1 MYVVIDGR
9 LAGIVCVADT
19 IKETSVEAVEKIKG
33 LGVTVY
39 MVTGD
44 NEKTAQYIGK
54 LAHVDQV
61 VAEVLPEDKAQV
73 VNRLQNEGKT
83 VMMVGDGI
91 NDAPALVQADV
102 GCAVGNGSDIA
113 LESGDVVLMKSDL
126 MDVYRAVKL
135 SKATIRNIKQ
145 NARICTCWRRA
156 WPRRSSACRW
166 SATCACCAAWCTR
179 ACGRSTTRWKT
190 IRRSAVVENPYDVLG
205 VSRDASADEVKKAYR
220 KKARENH
227 PDLNPNDPAAADRMN
242 KINEAYDRIVNP
254 EKYAARDRRAGAAS
268 GPQGSAGYGGGAG
281 YGGAGGGAGQG
292 QGAGGSGYGT
302 EGPYGWSGGF
312 GFDFDD
318 LFGFG
323 GAGYGSREPI
333 HPEAAAG
340 DNVQMRN
347 AIDAINAG
355 RGQQAV
361 DILNTVT
368 SDGRSAR
375 WYYLSALA
383 NDAAGNTL
391 MALEQIRR
399 AVRMDPNNP
408 DYQRAQRQFQ
418 QTGQTYQQESQS
430 QGFSMGIDPSILCC
444 GIWCLGPSLCRLCG
458 MPF

>member
-1 MYVVIDGR
+1 M
-9 LAGIVCVADT
+9 
-19 IKETSVEAVEKIKG
+19 
-33 LGVTVY
+33 
-39 MVTGD
+39 
-44 NEKTAQYIGK
+44 
-54 LAHVDQV
+54 
-61 VAEVLPEDKAQV
+61 
-73 VNRLQNEGKT
+73 
-83 VMMVGDGI
+83 
-91 NDAPALVQADV
+91 
-102 GCAVGNGSDIA
+102 
-113 LESGDVVLMKSDL
+113 
-126 MDVYRAVKL
+126 
-135 SKATIRNIKQ
+135 
-145 NARICTCWRRA
+145 
-156 WPRRSSACRW
+156 
-166 SATCACCAAWCTR
+166 
-179 ACGRSTTRWKT
+179 
-190 IRRSAVVENPYDVLG
+190 VENPYDVLG

-292 QGAGGSGYGT
+292 QGAGGS
-302 EGPYGWSGGF
+302 
-312 GFDFDD
+312 
-318 LFGFG
+318 
-323 GAGYGSREPI
+323 GYGSREPI

>member
-1 MYVVIDGR
+1 M
-9 LAGIVCVADT
+9 
-19 IKETSVEAVEKIKG
+19 
-33 LGVTVY
+33 
-39 MVTGD
+39 
-44 NEKTAQYIGK
+44 
-54 LAHVDQV
+54 
-61 VAEVLPEDKAQV
+61 
-73 VNRLQNEGKT
+73 
-83 VMMVGDGI
+83 
-91 NDAPALVQADV
+91 
-102 GCAVGNGSDIA
+102 
-113 LESGDVVLMKSDL
+113 
-126 MDVYRAVKL
+126 
-135 SKATIRNIKQ
+135 
-145 NARICTCWRRA
+145 
-156 WPRRSSACRW
+156 
-166 SATCACCAAWCTR
+166 
-179 ACGRSTTRWKT
+179 
-190 IRRSAVVENPYDVLG
+190 VENPYDVLG

-408 DYQRAQRQFQ
+408 DYQRAQRQFPADWPNLPAGKPIARLQ
-418 QTGQTYQQESQS
+418 HGHRPQHPLLRHLVPGPLVVPAVRDAVLGSGGLPAVGTARRC
-430 QGFSMGIDPSILCC
+430 GFP
-444 GIWCLGPSLCRLCG
+444 WCPISRRVRGLAYRSTPRPRPPHDLGHHGNPR
-458 MPF
+458 

>member
-1 MYVVIDGR
+1 M
-9 LAGIVCVADT
+9 
-19 IKETSVEAVEKIKG
+19 
-33 LGVTVY
+33 
-39 MVTGD
+39 
-44 NEKTAQYIGK
+44 
-54 LAHVDQV
+54 
-61 VAEVLPEDKAQV
+61 
-73 VNRLQNEGKT
+73 
-83 VMMVGDGI
+83 
-91 NDAPALVQADV
+91 
-102 GCAVGNGSDIA
+102 
-113 LESGDVVLMKSDL
+113 
-126 MDVYRAVKL
+126 
-135 SKATIRNIKQ
+135 
-145 NARICTCWRRA
+145 
-156 WPRRSSACRW
+156 
-166 SATCACCAAWCTR
+166 
-179 ACGRSTTRWKT
+179 
-190 IRRSAVVENPYDVLG
+190 VENPYDVLG

-430 QGFSMGIDPSILCC
+430 QGFSMGIDPMTLCC
-444 GIWCLGPSLCRLCG
+444 GIWCCGPALCRMCV
-458 MPF
+458 PFGF

>member
-1 MYVVIDGR
+1 M
-9 LAGIVCVADT
+9 
-19 IKETSVEAVEKIKG
+19 
-33 LGVTVY
+33 
-39 MVTGD
+39 
-44 NEKTAQYIGK
+44 
-54 LAHVDQV
+54 
-61 VAEVLPEDKAQV
+61 
-73 VNRLQNEGKT
+73 
-83 VMMVGDGI
+83 
-91 NDAPALVQADV
+91 
-102 GCAVGNGSDIA
+102 
-113 LESGDVVLMKSDL
+113 
-126 MDVYRAVKL
+126 
-135 SKATIRNIKQ
+135 
-145 NARICTCWRRA
+145 
-156 WPRRSSACRW
+156 
-166 SATCACCAAWCTR
+166 
-179 ACGRSTTRWKT
+179 
-190 IRRSAVVENPYDVLG
+190 VENPYDVLG

-268 GPQGSAGYGGGAG
+268 GPQGSAGYG
-281 YGGAGGGAGQG
+281 
-292 QGAGGSGYGT
+292 
-302 EGPYGWSGGF
+302 
-312 GFDFDD
+312 
-318 LFGFG
+318 G